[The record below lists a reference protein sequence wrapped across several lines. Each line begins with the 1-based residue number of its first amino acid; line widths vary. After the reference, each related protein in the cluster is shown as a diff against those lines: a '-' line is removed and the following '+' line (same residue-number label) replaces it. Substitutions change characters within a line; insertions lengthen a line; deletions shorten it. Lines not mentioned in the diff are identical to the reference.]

1 MTLDVVILAAG
12 QGTRMRSTRPKV
24 LHRLAG
30 KPMVRHVI
38 DTARGLE
45 AERTHVVV
53 GHGAEQVREAL
64 ADCRVHYALQAEQ
77 KGTGHAVAQ
86 TLEALG
92 EGRVLVLYGDVPLI
106 RRETLVEL
114 LAHVDERHLGLL
126 TVTLE
131 DPAGYGRI
139 LRNAAGEVVAIV
151 EHKDASETERAVR
164 ECNTG
169 IMAMTAAQLRR
180 WLPRLSADNAQGE
193 YYLTDIIAMAAAE
206 GVSIATAQPARP
218 LEVEGVNNRAQM
230 ARLERA
236 HQHDI
241 AERLMEQG
249 VALADPSRLDV
260 RGRLTCGHDVEI
272 DVGCVFE
279 GEVELGEGVHIGP
292 HCVIR
297 DSHVGAES
305 VIESHSVLDG
315 AVVAGRN
322 RIGPF
327 ARLRP
332 GSRLAVGARVGNFV
346 ETKNVEVGEG
356 SKINHLSYVG
366 DARLGHD
373 VNIGAGTITCNYDGV
388 NKHLTQIGDEAF
400 IGSNTALVAPVSVGK
415 GATVGA
421 GSTISKDVADNAL
434 AVSRGRQVSK
444 ADWPRPAKRQEP

>member
-388 NKHLTQIGDEAF
+388 NKHLTEIGDEAF

>member
-1 MTLDVVILAAG
+1 MSLDVVILAAG
-12 QGTRMRSTRPKV
+12 QGTRMRSSRPKV

-30 KPMVRHVI
+30 KPMVRHVL
-38 DTARGLE
+38 DTASELAADRL
-45 AERTHVVV
+45 HVVV
-53 GHGAEQVREAL
+53 GHGAEAVREAL
-64 ADCRVHYALQAEQ
+64 ADYPVHFARQAEQ

-92 EGRVLVLYGDVPLI
+92 QGKVLVLYGDVPLI
-106 RRETLVEL
+106 RRDTLAAL
-114 LAHVDERHLGLL
+114 LAEVSESRLALL

-131 DPAGYGRI
+131 DPSGYGRV
-139 LRNAAGEVVAIV
+139 LRNAAGEAVAIV
-151 EHKDASETERAVR
+151 EHKDASERERAVR

-169 IMAMTAAQLRR
+169 IMAMTADQLRR

-206 GVSIATAQPARP
+206 GVSIATAQPGEA
-218 LEVEGVNNRAQM
+218 LEVEGVNDRLQM

-236 HQHDI
+236 HQARL
-241 AERLMEQG
+241 AERLMREG
-249 VALADPSRLDV
+249 TALADPARLDV
-260 RGRLTCGHDVEI
+260 RGALRCGHDVEI

-279 GEVELGEGVHIGP
+279 GEVELGEGVRVGP

-297 DSHVGAES
+297 DSYIGAETVIEPHS
-305 VIESHSVLDG
+305 VIEG
-315 AVVAGRN
+315 AVIAGRG

-332 GSRLAVGARVGNFV
+332 GSRLAVGAKVGNFV

-366 DARLGHD
+366 DARLGRG
-373 VNIGAGTITCNYDGV
+373 VNVGAGTITCNYDGA
-388 NKHLTQIGDEAF
+388 NKHRTEIGDDAF
-400 IGSNTALVAPVSVGK
+400 IGSNTALVAPVSVGR

-421 GSTISKDVADNAL
+421 GSTISKDVADHAL
-434 AVSRGRQVSK
+434 AVSRARQVSK
-444 ADWPRPAKRQEP
+444 ADWPRPSKANQD

>member
-12 QGTRMRSTRPKV
+12 QGTRMRSTLPKV

-38 DTARGLE
+38 DTAVGLR

-53 GHGAEQVREAL
+53 GHGADKVREAL
-64 ADCRVHYALQAEQ
+64 AECRVHFALQAEQ

-86 TLEALG
+86 ALSG
-92 EGRVLVLYGDVPLI
+92 LGNGKVLVLYGDVPLI
-106 RRETLVEL
+106 HRATLERL
-114 LAHVDERHLGLL
+114 LEGVDDDHLGLL
-126 TVTLE
+126 TVTLD
-131 DPAGYGRI
+131 DPDGYGRI
-139 LRNAAGEVVAIV
+139 LRNAEGRAVAIV
-151 EHKDASETERAVR
+151 EHKDASESERGVR

-169 IMAMTAAQLRR
+169 IMAMTADQLRR

-206 GVSIATAQPARP
+206 GVRVVTAQPADP
-218 LEVEGVNNRAQM
+218 VEVEGVNNRLQM

-236 HQHDI
+236 HQQAI
-241 AERLMEQG
+241 AERLMTEG

-260 RGRLTCGHDVEI
+260 RGTLRCGHDVEI

-279 GEVELGEGVHIGP
+279 GEVELGEGVRIGP

-297 DSHVGAES
+297 NSHIGAES
-305 VIESHSVLDG
+305 VIEPHSVIEG
-315 AVVAGRN
+315 AVIAGRAA
-322 RIGPF
+322 IGPF

-332 GSRLAVGARVGNFV
+332 GSRLAVGAKVGNFV

-366 DARLGHD
+366 DACLGRG
-373 VNIGAGTITCNYDGV
+373 VNVGAGTITCNYDGA
-388 NKHLTQIGDEAF
+388 NKHRTEIGDDAF
-400 IGSNTALVAPVSVGK
+400 IGSNSALVAPVSVGR

-421 GSTISKDVADNAL
+421 GSTVAKDVPDNAL
-434 AVSRGRQVSK
+434 AVSRARQVSK
-444 ADWPRPAKRQEP
+444 ADWPRPRKQDD